1 MTINRQA
8 KRKATRLFRLC
19 IADGRL
25 NEDRVRQVVRRAIAA
40 GYRQSPAILAH
51 FLRLV
56 RLELAQHTAIVE
68 SAAPVTADLRAATE
82 ASLTR
87 RYGSGLR
94 TTFIERPD
102 LIGGMRIR
110 IGSDVYDGSVLGRL
124 AALENS
130 F

>member
-8 KRKATRLFRLC
+8 KRKATQLFRLC
-19 IADGRL
+19 MTDGRL
-25 NEDRVRQVVRRAIAA
+25 NEDRVRQVVRRTIAA
-40 GYRQSPAILAH
+40 GYRQSPAILSY

-56 RLELAQHTAIVE
+56 RLEAAQHTARVE
-68 SAAPVTADLRAATE
+68 SAAPVTGDLRAATE

-87 RYGSGLR
+87 RYGPGLR
-94 TTFIERPD
+94 TAFVERQE
-102 LIGGMRIR
+102 LIGGMRIQ

>member
-8 KRKATRLFRLC
+8 KRKATQLFRLC
-19 IADGRL
+19 MADGRFH
-25 NEDRVRQVVRRAIAA
+25 EDRVRQVVRRTIAA
-40 GYRQSPAILAH
+40 RHRQSPAILAH

-56 RLELAQHTAIVE
+56 RLEIAQRTAIVE
-68 SAAPVTADLRAATE
+68 SAAPVTADLQAATE
-82 ASLTR
+82 ANLTR
-87 RYGSGLR
+87 RYGPGLR
-94 TTFIERPD
+94 TAFVERPD
-102 LIGGMRIR
+102 LIGGMRIQ